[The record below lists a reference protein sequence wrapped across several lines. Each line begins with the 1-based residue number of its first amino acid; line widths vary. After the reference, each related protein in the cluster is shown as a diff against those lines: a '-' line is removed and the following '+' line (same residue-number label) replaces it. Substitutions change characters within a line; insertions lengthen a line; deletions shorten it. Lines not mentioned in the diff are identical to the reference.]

1 MYFNIL
7 IIFKLLNFKLENIKF
22 EKNEISG
29 FL

>member
-7 IIFKLLNFKLENIKF
+7 IIFKLLNFKFENIKF